1 MGESHTAS
9 VAARPAGSTGR
20 AGDGVAG
27 TGLRATR
34 RLAVP
39 AQPHFESPQFRQ
51 VMQPS
56 IMTTAAVLH
65 FRQSWAPSG

>member
-9 VAARPAGSTGR
+9 FAARPAGRTGR
-20 AGDGVAG
+20 AGDSVAG
-27 TGLRATR
+27 TGPRATG

-39 AQPHFESPQFRQ
+39 AQPHFESPQLRH

-65 FRQSWAPSG
+65 LRHSWAPSG